1 MLELQPQGPSDEG
14 CPKRQWVML
23 SLADDDPDAVDGTG
37 GRTHFAT
44 AHLAHCQ
51 PCREMA
57 ERVRGVDAA
66 LHGAAK
72 GALSESQ
79 VQSILSRG
87 LEVVRDAH
95 PVEESAVNEMHR
107 EARVSWRARM
117 FHRLANPRPGRFGRA
132 KRSMEPW
139 QAIAAALLLVVTVG
153 GYFAYQQFDLSGD
166 AATAKPAVVNDG
178 RPWVRV
184 PTLDE
189 TGVSERLSE
198 WQMKARSP
206 FEKIQGWKGPVRRL
220 DDADLN
226 IEWNSESTV
235 AAPLPSE
242 ESLGEVHDAKVAA
255 KRNVLPPN
263 GEVQPKSP
271 APVDSTTPAVLSKG
285 FKDTR

>member
-1 MLELQPQGPSDEG
+1 MLELQPQGPSDES

-37 GRTHFAT
+37 GRTHFVT

-79 VQSILSRG
+79 VQGILRRG

-95 PVEESAVNEMHR
+95 PVEENAVNEMHR
-107 EARVSWRARM
+107 EATVSWRARM
-117 FHRLANPRPGRFGRA
+117 FQGLANPRPGRFGRA

-153 GYFAYQQFDLSGD
+153 GYYAYQQFDLSGD
-166 AATAKPAVVNDG
+166 AANAKPAVVNDG

-189 TGVSERLSE
+189 TGVSERLSK
-198 WQMKARSP
+198 WQMNARSP

-255 KRNVLPPN
+255 KRNVLPPY

>member
-1 MLELQPQGPSDEG
+1 MLELQPQGPSDES

-37 GRTHFAT
+37 GRTHFVT

-51 PCREMA
+51 SCREMA
-57 ERVRGVDAA
+57 ERVRGVDAV

-72 GALSESQ
+72 GALAESQ
-79 VQSILSRG
+79 LQSILRRG
-87 LEVVRDAH
+87 LAVVRDAQVTEVID
-95 PVEESAVNEMHR
+95 VEDEGR
-107 EARVSWRARM
+107 EVVESWRARL
-117 FHRLANPRPGRFGRA
+117 FRRLANPRPGRFGRA

-139 QAIAAALLLVVTVG
+139 QAIAAAILLVVTVG
-153 GYFAYQQFDLSGD
+153 GYFAYQQFDLSGEAV
-166 AATAKPAVVNDG
+166 AANPAMVNDG
-178 RPWVRV
+178 RPWIRV
-184 PTLDE
+184 PTLGE

-198 WQMKARSP
+198 WQIKARSP

-235 AAPLPSE
+235 ATPLPSE
-242 ESLGEVHDAKVAA
+242 ESKNEVQDAKVAA
-255 KRNVLPPN
+255 QRNVLPPN
-263 GEVQPKSP
+263 GEVQPKLP

>member
-1 MLELQPQGPSDEG
+1 
-14 CPKRQWVML
+14 ML

-37 GRTHFAT
+37 GRTHFVT

-72 GALSESQ
+72 GALGESQ
-79 VQSILSRG
+79 VQSILRRG
-87 LEVVRDAH
+87 LEVVQNAH
-95 PVEESAVNEMHR
+95 VTEVTDFVDVRPEVVEG
-107 EARVSWRARM
+107 WRAKLYR
-117 FHRLANPRPGRFGRA
+117 RLANPRPSRFGRA
-132 KRSMEPW
+132 KRSIEPW
-139 QAIAAALLLVVTVG
+139 QAIAAAILLVVTVG
-153 GYFAYQQFDLSGD
+153 GYFAYQQFDLSGG
-166 AATAKPAVVNDG
+166 AVTANPAMVNDG
-178 RPWVRV
+178 RPWIRV
-184 PTLDE
+184 PTLGE

-198 WQMKARSP
+198 WQMRARSP

-220 DDADLN
+220 DDTDLN

-235 AAPLPSE
+235 AVPLPSE
-242 ESLGEVHDAKVAA
+242 EPKREVQDAKVAA
-255 KRNVLPPN
+255 QRNVLPPN
-263 GEVQPKSP
+263 GEVQPKMP